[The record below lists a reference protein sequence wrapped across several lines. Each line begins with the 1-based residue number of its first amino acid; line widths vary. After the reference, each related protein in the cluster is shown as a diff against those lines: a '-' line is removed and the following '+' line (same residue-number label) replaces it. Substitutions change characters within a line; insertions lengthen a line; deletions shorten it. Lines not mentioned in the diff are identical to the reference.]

1 MISLYL
7 KPVEITIRDGFY
19 ITFENYYNLWD
30 LEKQEIATYE
40 FAPMIDRDGVQ
51 TLAIFSF

>member
-19 ITFENYYNLWD
+19 NTFENYYNLWD
-30 LEKQEIATYE
+30 LDKQEIATYE